1 MADRARIIQ
10 FMAKQVVRSLEVF
23 IEPKDQDFAL
33 EEVITAARALR
44 SQTNTGKY
52 HIDFQDEPPTKP
64 DGSNPSDRPA
74 LQKMRKSVRAMQ
86 AVQEVRESERKKDK

>member
-1 MADRARIIQ
+1 MVERERVIQ
-10 FMAKQVVRSLEVF
+10 FIAKQVVRSLEVF

-44 SQTNTGKY
+44 SKTNTGRY
-52 HIDFQDEPPTKP
+52 HIDFQEEPPTQP
-64 DGSNPSDRPA
+64 DGSNPADRPA

-86 AVQEVRESERKKDK
+86 AIQDDRESQKKDK